1 MSRAVQNGGS
11 RGGDS
16 GGQDLPERRR
26 ILQNQGEHMTGEEII
41 RIVEEEEVEFIRRQ
55 FTDLFGIFKNIAIT
69 ASQLERALD
78 GRCMFDGSSIEG
90 FVRVE
95 ESDMYL
101 HPDLNTFE
109 ILPWRP
115 QQGKVARMICDVYMP
130 DGTPFEG
137 DPRYILRRAVEKA
150 KKMGYTFHVGPEC
163 EFFLFHTDENG
174 RPEVKAYDKAGYF
187 DVDHLDM
194 AENVRRDIILNMND
208 MGYEIE
214 ASHHEIAPSQ
224 HEIDFKYVDAMAAAD
239 MVMTFK
245 MAAKIIGKRH
255 GMHATFMPKPLEGE
269 NGSGMHINMSLSN
282 KKGKNM
288 FADPKDPN
296 GLSKIAY
303 QFMAGILFH
312 IREILPLTNPLVNS
326 YKRLMPGFEAPTSIA
341 WSSQSN
347 RSQLIRIP
355 STRGEETRIELRCPD
370 SAANPYVAMAACL
383 CAGLDGIEKKMTP
396 PPSMR
401 ENLFDL
407 SADEVRRLGIE
418 ALPETLGEALAFME
432 KSEFARMVL
441 GNHAFGKYLLA
452 KKEEWRKYRTSI
464 SSWEMEEYLFK
475 V

>member
-41 RIVEEEEVEFIRRQ
+41 RIVEEEEVEFIRLQ

-150 KKMGYTFHVGPEC
+150 KKM
-163 EFFLFHTDENG
+163 
-174 RPEVKAYDKAGYF
+174 
-187 DVDHLDM
+187 
-194 AENVRRDIILNMND
+194 ENVRRDIILNMND